1 MTDIVFDI
9 INEKSVDP
17 NIIFGGLGFR
27 LKKFNFDKDLIF
39 KNMTKIETEDIME
52 KCLSLI
58 SYEFNEINILDKL
71 KELFPSNC
79 VDISD
84 SMFIQLYLYLIKNKK
99 EEKFIFKREA
109 FASFHHASMQT
120 VNQSIIDKKT
130 HMIYMLYNQNYTI
143 NELLRD
149 EKCFYDHMN
158 LIKTGIDKNGHTCF
172 TGLTHDGIKSMTV
185 LDWAIYLKSSCKE
198 WFEQT
203 KKINDIEYESDTRDI
218 CVVDY
223 DEMKD
228 SIKLYST
235 KKNLKTLKKYY
246 EVGYFDIWEFSNSK
260 TKLAI
265 NTNNNMIVDIK
276 N

>member
-17 NIIFGGLGFR
+17 NIIFGGFGFR
-27 LKKFNFDKDLIF
+27 LKKFDFDKDLIF
-39 KNMTKIETEDIME
+39 KNMTNIKTEDIIE
-52 KCLSLI
+52 KCFLLN

-71 KELFPSNC
+71 KELFPSKC

-120 VNQSIIDKKT
+120 VNQSIIDKNT
-130 HMIYMLYNQNYTI
+130 NMLYILYINNHTI

-158 LIKTGIDKNGHTCF
+158 LIKTGIDKNNILVF
-172 TGLTHDGIKSMTV
+172 TGLTPDGIKSMTV
-185 LDWAIYLKSSCKE
+185 LDWAKYLKSSCKE

-218 CVVDY
+218 CLVDY
-223 DEMKD
+223 NELKD

-235 KKNLKTLKKYY
+235 KKNLERLKKYY
-246 EVGYFDIWEFSNSK
+246 EVGYFDIWEFSNNE
-260 TKLAI
+260 TKVAI
-265 NTNNNMIVDIK
+265 NTNNNMMVDIK
-276 N
+276 